1 MTSSWGGGGG
11 KHRRTGMEDT
21 AFELNLLLL
30 LHFTSISVFQS
41 LEYFWLFLALVRH
54 S

>member
-11 KHRRTGMEDT
+11 EYRRTGIKDT

-30 LHFTSISVFQS
+30 LHFTSIYVFQS
-41 LEYFWLFLALVRH
+41 LEYF
-54 S
+54 